1 MPEINWLAILP
12 ELVLALGAAAV
23 LLVEVQWKPA
33 PSRLGLVAGFA
44 LLLAA
49 ICTGFQ
55 WAEASEAAAAGS
67 PGSLLEFSGMVAVD
81 GMAVF
86 GRFALLGVTALGL
99 AGAWGLLEA
108 LGRRAAETMAIAL
121 IATAGFSIML
131 SANNL
136 ILVFLGL
143 EIGSIGLYVLA
154 GLTRERKGS
163 DEAAFKY
170 FLLGSFASALFVYGV
185 ALLYAGTG
193 EFEILGIRSY
203 LAANIVASPA
213 VLFIGL
219 GLMLVGLG
227 FKVSAAPF
235 HTWAPD
241 VYQGAPAGIVGYMAA
256 AAKVAGFITLARIFV
271 TGLGEFSATW
281 VPVMSGVAALSMV
294 LGSVVALV
302 QSDIRRM
309 LAYSGIAHAGFAM
322 TGIIGGETTGVLF
335 YVVSYAIQ
343 LIGSFAVVTA
353 VDGPEGSGSDISAYR
368 GLAARNPGLAAGF
381 AILLFGMAGLPLTS
395 GFIAKFGVFSEAWAA
410 DQTWIVILA
419 VLTSVIA
426 LAFYLRIVVT
436 MYMDGEGGGE
446 LSARPS
452 LRWVLWISVAATIL
466 WGVLPGSLLSVVADA
481 FAL

>member
-1 MPEINWLAILP
+1 MPEISWLAILP

-23 LLVEVQWKPA
+23 LLVEVQWKPRTN
-33 PSRLGLVAGFA
+33 RLGAVAGFA

-49 ICTGFQ
+49 IFTGFQ
-55 WAEASEAAAAGS
+55 WTDASQAVATGS
-67 PGSLLEFSGMVAVD
+67 PGSLIEFSGMVLVD

-86 GRFALLGVTALGL
+86 GRLALLGVTALGL
-99 AGAWGLLEA
+99 ACAWGLLEA
-108 LGRRAAETMAIAL
+108 LGRRAAETIAITL

-143 EIGSIGLYVLA
+143 EVGSIALYVLA

-163 DEAAFKY
+163 DEAALKY
-170 FLLGSFASALFVYGV
+170 FLLGSFASALFVYGA

-193 EFEILGIRSY
+193 EFEILGIRAY
-203 LAANIVASPA
+203 LAANIVAQPA

-256 AAKVAGFITLARIFV
+256 VAKVAGFITLARIFV
-271 TGLGEFSATW
+271 TGLGEFEATW
-281 VPVMSGVAALSMV
+281 VPVMSAVAALSMV

-302 QSDIRRM
+302 QSDVRRM

-322 TGIIGGETTGVLF
+322 TGIIGGETSGVLF
-335 YVVSYAIQ
+335 YVVAYAVQ
-343 LIGSFAVVTA
+343 LVGAFAVVSA
-353 VDGPEGSGSDISAYR
+353 VDGPEGAGSDISSYR
-368 GLAARNPGLAAGF
+368 GLSARNPGLAAGF
-381 AILLFGMAGLPLTS
+381 AILLFGMAGMPLTS
-395 GFIAKFGVFSEAWAA
+395 GFVAKFGVFSEAWGAG
-410 DQTWIVILA
+410 QSWVVVLA
-419 VLTSVIA
+419 VVTSVVA

-436 MYMDGEGGGE
+436 MYMEGESGGE
-446 LSARPS
+446 LPARPS
-452 LRWVLWISVAATIL
+452 LRWVLWIAVAATIL
-466 WGVLPGSLLSVVADA
+466 WGVLPGSLLSVVANA